1 MWRQEELERINT
13 TMGGAERKAALCML
27 LEQESLL
34 IASIGRHKIAADEE
48 GKERDIRKF
57 LDTVRYTTNG
67 GLPSNKI
74 NISEPGNPM
83 LIKTFFRNPSNIH
96 VHVRWCQFYVCMFG
110 FRLQLPRNGL
120 HLTAIQQ
127 KWTHP
132 SPYGPYS

>member
-1 MWRQEELERINT
+1 
-13 TMGGAERKAALCML
+13 MGGAERKAALCML

-74 NISEPGNPM
+74 NISEPRNPM
-83 LIKTFFRNPSNIH
+83 LINSLNFFQENPLNIHVH
-96 VHVRWCQFYVCMFG
+96 VHVRWCQFYVCLALDCSSQEMDC
-110 FRLQLPRNGL
+110 
-120 HLTAIQQ
+120 I
-127 KWTHP
+127 
-132 SPYGPYS
+132 